1 MEEEELRL
9 AFEKKLGRGRADSTL
24 RRRSTP
30 GGSSGEQVRSV
41 NPQVQLR
48 HRQRVHARLQQL
60 HQRQAQR
67 HHQVLGQQQLHPIH
81 DQQNVL
87 QVMPSE
93 QFAQARIPIEKMSHE
108 MQQQLQQELHQQNQQ
123 QQVEPGP
130 GSLPP
135 EFSFDSRGLRRCPLK
150 NLAQN
155 SASIPTIPFFVP
167 NNDEFVGREICESGN
182 FQEFLIKA
190 FLHYIRPG
198 STVIDAG
205 SNIGSYAVHFAYKT
219 GPAGKVYAFEPQP
232 MVYQL
237 MLANAVFCGSGNI
250 EAHQAAL
257 GFKTG
262 EASMGAKLPDGVS
275 QGQSF
280 EDAQKEGTKINYGGR
295 SLGGGGEVVPMRTLD
310 SYNIS
315 NLSFIKTDVQGSEN
329 LLIWGARET
338 ILR

>member
-30 GGSSGEQVRSV
+30 GGSSGE
-41 NPQVQLR
+41 
-48 HRQRVHARLQQL
+48 
-60 HQRQAQR
+60 
-67 HHQVLGQQQLHPIH
+67 
-81 DQQNVL
+81 QNVL

-167 NNDEFVGREICESGN
+167 ITMSLLG
-182 FQEFLIKA
+182 
-190 FLHYIRPG
+190 
-198 STVIDAG
+198 
-205 SNIGSYAVHFAYKT
+205 
-219 GPAGKVYAFEPQP
+219 P